1 MALNDKIVVYDFPE
15 KIEMAR
21 EVIKSLDIKPKQV
34 LIEAT
39 ILRAMLDENTQFGI
53 DLSSIGGAS
62 ISLGSTEGIQ
72 DTEFAS
78 IVSPG
83 GLTAVFSID
92 DVTGFIR
99 ALEEVTDTTV
109 LANTKILAVNKQQ
122 GSVLIGQKMGYKS
135 QITQTDGGL
144 TTSKVDFL
152 ESGTRLV
159 FRPYIG
165 NDGYIRM
172 DIYPEDST
180 ATLNPIT
187 QVPDKMTTE
196 LQTNVLVKDGE
207 TIVIGGLFRDYVSTT
222 RSQVPLLGDI
232 PFLGA
237 LFRGTSDL
245 TQRVEVIILLTPHII
260 EEPEDTGGDK
270 AQADIDRKTDGVR
283 KGLQWIGRR
292 KLAED
297 RYIKA
302 ARYYVEGNT
311 EAAIKELTYVL
322 SLRPTYLEA
331 IRLKEKII
339 AELSPEEAQ
348 KMDRIILKAVESEDT
363 GI

>member
-15 KIEMAR
+15 KIEKAR
-21 EVIKSLDIKPKQV
+21 EVIKSIDIKPKQV

-39 ILRAMLDENTQFGI
+39 IIRALLNEDTQFGI

-62 ISLGSTEGIQ
+62 ISLGSTEGIK
-72 DTEFAS
+72 TTGFS
-78 IVSPG
+78 SKVTG
-83 GLTAVFSID
+83 TNGLAAVFSID

-99 ALEEVTDTTV
+99 ALEQVTDTTV

-122 GSVLIGQKMGYKS
+122 GAVLIGQKMGYQS
-135 QITQTDGGL
+135 QLTQTDGG
-144 TTSKVDFL
+144 TTTAKVDFL

-180 ATLNPIT
+180 AVLNAIT
-187 QVPDKMTTE
+187 QVPDKTTTE

-207 TIVIGGLFRDYVSTT
+207 TIVIGGLFRDVVTTT

-245 TQRVEVIILLTPHII
+245 TQRVEVIVMLTPHII
-260 EEPEDTGGDK
+260 EEPEETGGNQ
-270 AQADIDRKTDGVR
+270 AQADIARKQDGVR
-283 KGLQWIGRR
+283 EGLQWIGRR
-292 KLAED
+292 RLAED
-297 RYIKA
+297 SYERALEYYKEANYEKA
-302 ARYYVEGNT
+302 LSEVDT
-311 EAAIKELTYVL
+311 SL

-331 IRLKEKII
+331 IQLKEKII
-339 AELSPEEAQ
+339 AQ
-348 KMDRIILKAVESEDT
+348 
-363 GI
+363 

>member
-1 MALNDKIVVYDFPE
+1 
-15 KIEMAR
+15 
-21 EVIKSLDIKPKQV
+21 V

-39 ILRAMLDENTQFGI
+39 ILRALLNEDTQFGI

-62 ISLGSTEGIQ
+62 ISLGSTKGIQ
-72 DTEFAS
+72 STGFAGG
-78 IVSPG
+78 VAPG
-83 GLTAVFSID
+83 GLAAAFSID

-122 GSVLIGQKMGYKS
+122 GAVLIGTKLGYKS
-135 QITQTDGGL
+135 QTTQNDNT
-144 TTSKVDFL
+144 TTSKVEFL
-152 ESGTRLV
+152 ETGTRLV

-180 ATLNPIT
+180 AVLNVIT
-187 QVPDKMTTE
+187 QVPDKTTTE
-196 LQTNVLVKDGE
+196 LQTNILVKDGE
-207 TIVIGGLFRDYVSTT
+207 TIVIGGLFRNVVITT

-245 TQRVEVIILLTPHII
+245 TQREEVIVLLTPHII
-260 EEPEDTGGDK
+260 EEPGETGGDQ
-270 AQADIDRKTDGVR
+270 AQADIARKQDGVR
-283 KGLQWIGRR
+283 EGLQWIGRR
-292 KLAED
+292 RLAED
-297 RYIKA
+297 SYERALEYYKA
-302 ARYYVEGNT
+302 ADYEKALSEVDT
-311 EAAIKELTYVL
+311 SL

-331 IRLKEKII
+331 IQLKEKII
-339 AELSPEEAQ
+339 A
-348 KMDRIILKAVESEDT
+348 R
-363 GI
+363 